1 MAKKIDRK
9 MKHAGDA
16 QRKTEKHVEDK
27 FASTQQLAESKPAA
41 QTAKQGRLSP
51 QLSCT
56 ITAED
61 MEFLQQL
68 TLELS
73 VKTGKMLKLSQIVR
87 SLIAYGKS
95 NKDNVTVIE

>member
-16 QRKTEKHVEDK
+16 QRKTEKNVEDK
-27 FASTQQLAESKPAA
+27 FASTQQLAESKPVMQPNA
-41 QTAKQGRLSP
+41 QGRLSP

-56 ITAED
+56 ITQED
-61 MEFLQQL
+61 MDFLQQL

-73 VKTGKMLKLSQIVR
+73 VKSGRMLKLSQIVR
-87 SLIAYGKS
+87 SLIAYGKT